1 MFLTPE
7 LLTLNSSWLGVLIC
21 PKASTGKWGR
31 GRGRQELLS
40 WAAAPCQAE
49 RRPLLSNHYLLQT
62 EFMPDSSLSSRAKDA
77 GDTAVPSRSSQA
89 SVERLANISI
99 SLPSTLGPA
108 QPMNWGELPE
118 L

>member
-21 PKASTGKWGR
+21 PKASTGKWGQ
-31 GRGRQELLS
+31 RGRQELHS
-40 WAAAPCQAE
+40 WAAPPCQGE
-49 RRPLLSNHYLLQT
+49 RGPLLSNHYLPQT
-62 EFMPDSSLSSRAKDA
+62 EFMPDSGLSSRAKDA

-89 SVERLANISI
+89 SAERLANISI
-99 SLPSTLGPA
+99 SLPSVLGPA
-108 QPMNWGELPE
+108 QPVNWGELPE